1 LGEIINKSTDG
12 EEEMKTK
19 DKEKNIKKLIEEQK
33 LEIKHLKEMIRIYA
47 PYMIFPD
54 KKTE

>member
-1 LGEIINKSTDG
+1 
-12 EEEMKTK
+12 MKTK
-19 DKEKNIKKLIEEQK
+19 GSEENIKKLIEGQK

-54 KKTE
+54 EKTE